1 MRIPTC
7 STETNILAGN
17 FLHKIQMLTLNTRE
31 LYGKPMGD
39 GEFNEAIAPQLPS
52 KTLSSP

>member
-1 MRIPTC
+1 M
-7 STETNILAGN
+7 AGN